1 MKINPLF
8 EAISETDEK
17 FVIESEKKFAAQK
30 RKETFAK
37 ILRPVAATASIVL
50 IFGFALFM
58 WMVAQK
64 YKDPVKPADSGTASE
79 TNVTGEP
86 ETGEQTTATD
96 ETETPTEAVTEKPDE
111 TFEAAA
117 VKMLSDYYSDD
128 AVSFLFDPYNVS
140 PVFDIA
146 AKLAFDESAAD
157 ELRDNAAHF
166 IYDVMR
172 EDRAGDLLF
181 YNGEYHWGLSTG
193 DAGKPYI
200 LLLDHYLDA
209 AKKAAEGLSADCVQ
223 TRAYRTY
230 SLLCASGY
238 EFYTPGNTESRIV
251 DIYERALTLYNAV
264 WGGKPI
270 TDGNTVKIT
279 KPYPAELKA
288 AINEYWGDTDR
299 AFYTSETL
307 TEKSIKTLSDNVF
320 DFDVTNLL
328 IRPTKY
334 FIIVDGTVY
343 MTPANESDSDA
354 KSYFFSSFVKY
365 QYYDATKSE
374 YLYVCR
380 KDGSGMEYS
389 DRLSIKSASGKRIA
403 GGELADEIITE
414 RGDAAIER
422 MFYLI
427 SNSSDT
433 SFKSKNV
440 ICKTVTSLMK
450 EETLSYIASH
460 YFTEES
466 ESLRA
471 AMSSVFADYLD
482 DEALEIFLYSNTE
495 KPDCMADYRAY
506 FGISGNNCAGWLQ
519 DYLDGAKKAAK
530 KLYEEE
536 VSKYYPVT
544 YSLLKNTGFKDYRS
558 GAYDIAYRSRELI
571 LKLGALYDAVT
582 HGAGLTDETS
592 LRYGITKEG
601 DVEEKITGWPD
612 EIKGLIE
619 KYKDDPKSG
628 FNMTY
633 ICTQRQGLKTVGE
646 WYTYFSD
653 IMPEK
658 DVRAFI
664 GNGNALFMIDDDGTV
679 YTRNEKVEIMWPMEI
694 YERTARVVEE
704 KDGYTVIG
712 FLVDCPGNMAD
723 EVREFTIHVKNG
735 KNGLYID
742 GGSFIDVFMKKNIT
756 RYDAA
761 SALSDILRAHALIY
775 NGQTDASVYRSANS
789 LDLSEDYP
797 ILYKSKDDL
806 PADLTRSPFYGYE
819 PDVFPTYSCY
829 PFFQSVHFDDFV
841 SEQIYDEMMKD
852 GGCFKHVKDQF
863 CFVTPSLVT
872 VTNTAKACE
881 NGDYSIYNI
890 EKALKNVSVKGDKM
904 TASLDFVREEN
915 GKSTNKTY
923 TFEFEYKDGNAV
935 LTGGTFVTEC
945 LKK

>member
-37 ILRPVAATASIVL
+37 ILRPVAAAASIVL
-50 IFGFALFM
+50 IFGFALLM

-64 YKDPVKPADSGTASE
+64 YKDPVKPADSGSVSE

-86 ETGEQTTATD
+86 ETGEQTAATD
-96 ETETPTEAVTEKPDE
+96 ETETPTEAVTEEPDE
-111 TFEAAA
+111 TFDAAA

-140 PVFDIA
+140 PVYDIA

-209 AKKAAEGLSADCVQ
+209 AKKAAEGLSAECVR

-279 KPYPAELKA
+279 KPYPAQLEA
-288 AINEYWGDTDR
+288 AIKEYWGDTDR

-334 FIIVDGTVY
+334 FIIVDGNVY

-380 KDGSGMEYS
+380 KDGSGTEYS

-471 AMSSVFADYLD
+471 AMSSVFADYLNL
-482 DEALEIFLYSNTE
+482 EALEIFLYSNTE
-495 KPDCMADYRAY
+495 KPDCMADYRAH

-530 KLYEEE
+530 NLYEEE
-536 VSKYYPVT
+536 MIRYYPVT

-558 GAYDIAYRSRELI
+558 GAYDIAYRSRALI
-571 LKLGALYDAVT
+571 LKLGLLYDSVVY
-582 HGAGLTDETS
+582 GSDLTDETS
-592 LRYGITKEG
+592 VIYVYSDEEEG
-601 DVEEKITGWPD
+601 GTGEWPKKITS
-612 EIKGLIE
+612 LMYN
-619 KYKDDPKSG
+619 KYGVSPGYYGYNAFTTLK
-628 FNMTY
+628 
-633 ICTQRQGLKTVGE
+633 QGLKTVNE
-646 WYTYFSD
+646 WYKYFSD
-653 IMPEK
+653 VLPEK

-664 GNGNALFMIDDDGTV
+664 GDGNAVFMIDDDGTI
-679 YTRNEKVEIMWPMEI
+679 YTQYTKGMLMWTMEI
-694 YERTARVVEE
+694 YERTARLIEE

-712 FLVDCPGNMAD
+712 FLVDCPGHMAD
-723 EVREFTIHVKNG
+723 EVREFTVNVKSG

-742 GGSFIDVFMKKNIT
+742 GGSFIDVYMKKNIT

-775 NGQTDASVYRSANS
+775 NGQTDASVYRSANN

-852 GGCFKHVKDQF
+852 GGCFKHVKDQD

-904 TASLDFVREEN
+904 TVSLDFVREEN

-923 TFEFEYKDGNAV
+923 TFEFEYKGGKAV